1 MSQRRRAPPPVHMS
15 FRAFWIL
22 AIGED
27 VTFVPVAVVVGAGGV
42 GVTPAEGAGLGVGFE
57 TPPVLAGGTGEV
69 AGAGAGWS
77 TPSASTA
84 VDITETHRGSPGPF
98 DDNIVMLTVKLPR
111 TGVEAVAA
119 CIRRPPEDPR
129 CRDIWLN
136 GIPVLPA
143 E

>member
-1 MSQRRRAPPPVHMS
+1 MS
-15 FRAFWIL
+15 FRIFWIL
-22 AIGED
+22 AIGDD

-57 TPPVLAGGTGEV
+57 TPPVLAGGTGPGAG

-77 TPSASTA
+77 APSASTA

-143 E
+143 EPIMAT